1 MNILDLCDRNTAVV
15 SLDATV
21 EQAIRAMLSHQVG
34 AVAVL
39 DEFQHVAGI
48 FTERDVLVKVAL
60 SGRRPGDTL
69 VRELMT
75 WPVQTGTPDITPGHA
90 LTMMLD
96 CHFRHLPIVE
106 VDGRVL
112 GILSIRNLLQWR
124 ADDLH
129 HELEALEQYYGN
141 DSLGG

>member
-1 MNILDLCDRNTAVV
+1 VNILDLCDRNTAVV

-21 EQAIRAMLSHQVG
+21 EQAIRVMLACQVG
-34 AVAVL
+34 AVAVI

-60 SGRRPGDTL
+60 SGRSPADTP

-75 WPVQTGTPDITPGHA
+75 WPVQTGSPDVTPGQA
-90 LTMMLD
+90 LTMMLE

-129 HELEALEQYYGN
+129 HELESLEQYYSN